1 MKNKESNYSA
11 LSVCAGSVEAA
22 LRAGISPASDD
33 ATASVRTDA
42 ASAVALTP
50 FNSYN
55 CDSTSRAHG
64 SVARIP
70 IASPIAVWLIA
81 PRMTIA
87 ITPPRG
93 APRAIRMPISEVR
106 RATV

>member
-1 MKNKESNYSA
+1 A
-11 LSVCAGSVEAA
+11 AGAGRVEAA
-22 LRAGISPASDD
+22 RQPGIGPASDG
-33 ATASVRTDA
+33 AAAGVRTGA

-50 FNSYN
+50 VNSYN